1 MNPDQWLVRMSIRRW
16 LGRVCFLS
24 LSSVIFT
31 FELFRGL
38 SIITIHLDLIVISI
52 IVVTLQAGIAAV
64 SFTGMMTLSALL
76 FIVQLLIHRNGT
88 TASPGSFPGSITA
101 IVPVYKDANVLDLSV
116 ESLLESTVP
125 VTVCIVCEPDDQ
137 SSIDRATALSNDH
150 PDVERLINTRYPG
163 SKAGAINY
171 AVEWTESDYVAV
183 FDADESVHPRFLASA
198 VTDLRTCDIVQGR
211 TVPRA
216 DGLIEAIAYY
226 ESVLLSYVTSRLLSV
241 FMGFRLA
248 ASRAVVMRRE
258 TFETVDGYNPAMLTE
273 DYDFAFRCYK
283 QGLTVNEQ
291 LYYSSTIEAAHTVDD
306 WWGQRKRWMSG
317 YAQVFHTL
325 VRERFPP
332 SDFRDLLSVGICTSS
347 VFGNLLLL
355 SLTAKFVVVV
365 LFGDTVISLVPFLTV
380 IVITGVIRYIDYTQG
395 TVDRIGWEWILTPVI
410 FPLYGLVATKAIT
423 EYVIDGTRDWYHVE
437 KTGQ

>member
-1 MNPDQWLVRMSIRRW
+1 MNSDQWLVRPAIRRW
-16 LGRVCFLS
+16 FGRFCFLS

-38 SIITIHLDLIVISI
+38 SIITIHLDLIVISV

-64 SFTGMMTLSALL
+64 SFTGMMSVSALL
-76 FIVQLLIHRNGT
+76 FFVQLLIHRNGT
-88 TASPGSFPGSITA
+88 TESSESIPGSITA
-101 IVPVYKDANVLDLSV
+101 IVPVYRDADVLDLSV
-116 ESLLESTVP
+116 MSLLESTVP
-125 VTVCIVCEPDDQ
+125 VTVCIVCEPNDQ
-137 SSIDRATALSNDH
+137 PSIDRATALSADH
-150 PDVERLINTRYPG
+150 ADVQCLINTRYPG

-171 AVEWTESDYVAV
+171 AVELTESDYIAV

-198 VTDLRTCDIVQGR
+198 AAELRECDIVQGR

-216 DGLIEAIAYY
+216 SGFIEAIAYY

-241 FMGFRLA
+241 FIGFRLA
-248 ASRAVVMRRE
+248 ASRAVVMHRE
-258 TFETVDGYNPAMLTE
+258 AFQTVDGYNPAMLTE
-273 DYDFAFRCYK
+273 DYDFAYRCYK
-283 QGLTVNEQ
+283 QGLDVHEQ

-325 VRERFPP
+325 LREQFPP
-332 SDFRDLLSVGICTSS
+332 RDLRDLLSVGICTSS

-365 LFGDTVISLVPFLTV
+365 LFGGAVISFVPFLTV
-380 IVITGVIRYIDYTQG
+380 IVITGFVRCVDYVQG
-395 TVDRIGWEWILTPVI
+395 TVDRIGWEWLLTPIV

-423 EYVIDGTRDWYHVE
+423 EYVIDGTREWYHVE

>member
-1 MNPDQWLVRMSIRRW
+1 MNLNQWLVRSSVRRW
-16 LGRVCFLS
+16 FGRLCFLS

-64 SFTGMMTLSALL
+64 SFTGMMSVSALL
-76 FIVQLLIHRNGT
+76 FFIQLLIHRNKGPKT
-88 TASPGSFPGSITA
+88 QTVDEGSMTA
-101 IVPVYKDANVLDLSV
+101 IVPIYKDADVLDLSV
-116 ESLLESTVP
+116 TSLLESTVP
-125 VTVCIVCEPDDQ
+125 VTVCIVCESDDEL
-137 SSIDRATALSNDH
+137 SIDRATALSADH
-150 PDVERLINTRYPG
+150 EAVECLINTRYPG

-171 AVEWTESDYVAV
+171 AVEQTTSDYISV
-183 FDADESVHPRFLASA
+183 FDADESVHPKFLASA
-198 VTDLRTCDIVQGR
+198 VAELSECDIVQGR

-216 DGLIEAIAYY
+216 SGLIEAIAYY
-226 ESVLLSYVTSRLLSV
+226 ESVLLNYVTSRLLSV
-241 FMGFRLA
+241 FIRFRLA
-248 ASRAVVMRRE
+248 ASRAVVMHRG
-258 TFETVDGYNPAMLTE
+258 TFETVGGYNPTMLTE
-273 DYDFAFRCYK
+273 DYDFAYRCYK
-283 QGLTVNEQ
+283 HGFDVNEQ

-325 VRERFPP
+325 LREQFPP
-332 SDFRDLLSVGICTSS
+332 RTLRDLLSMGICMSS

-365 LFGDTVISLVPFLTV
+365 LFGDTVISFVPFLTV
-380 IVITGVIRYIDYTQG
+380 ISITALIRGVDYAHG
-395 TVDRIGWEWILTPVI
+395 TVDRIGWEWILTPFV

-423 EYVIDGTRDWYHVE
+423 EYVIGGVGEWYHVE